1 MYLQKQLQELNKP
14 FGQPKSEKV
23 MSEPQTERQPLGQ
36 WTKMALEVGP
46 IVVFILANKY
56 GEQLAESYPALQ
68 AFGGKIFIATAFFMV
83 AMTISLILTWMF
95 ERRVAI
101 MPLVTFGMVLIFGGL
116 TLYLQDEWFIKVKP
130 TIINIMFGVATL
142 GVLYVLKIPT
152 MKLLFDG
159 PFSLDDEGW
168 RKLTVRWG
176 YFFFFLALVN
186 EVVWRNFSTDFWV
199 NFKLYGTM
207 PLTFAFMMFQMP
219 VLKEHGLDKDEEEVG

>member
-1 MYLQKQLQELNKP
+1 MYSQKQLQELNKP

-56 GEQLAESYPALQ
+56 GDQLAETYPALQ
-68 AFGGKIFIATAFFMV
+68 AFGGKIFIATAVFMV

-142 GVLYVLKIPT
+142 GVLYILKVPT

-168 RKLTVRWG
+168 TKLTVRWG

-199 NFKLYGTM
+199 NFKLWGTM

-219 VLKEHGLDKDEEEVG
+219 VLKEHGLDKDEEEAG